1 MKNDIAMTRQPQII
15 IAIDGYSSTGKS
27 SFAKLIAEKL
37 GYIHL
42 DSGALYRAATLY
54 GLRKGAIADGRIDEA
69 ALVKLLPEIEVSQRP
84 DTYLFDE
91 NVEGLIRQMDVSSYV
106 SPVSAIPAVRTFV
119 DDNLHRMASGGGVV
133 MDGRDIGTTVFP
145 NAELKIFMQADDLV
159 RAMRRYKETTDPDV
173 TFIDVLNNLRDRD
186 KRDSTREVSPL
197 RKADDAIVLDNTCMT
212 MEDELAWLVDL
223 LNEKYGFSL

>member
-1 MKNDIAMTRQPQII
+1 MKQQPKII

-27 SFAKLIAEKL
+27 SFAKLIAERL

-42 DSGALYRAATLY
+42 DSGALYRAVTLY
-54 GLRKGAIADGRIDEA
+54 GLRKGAIGDGKIDKD
-69 ALVKLLPEIEVSQRP
+69 ALVALLPGLEVSQSP
-84 DTYLFDE
+84 YTCIFDE
-91 NVEGLIRQMDVSSYV
+91 NVEGLIRQMEVSRFA
-106 SPVSAIPAVRTFV
+106 SPVSAIAEVRNFV

-159 RAMRRYKETTDPDV
+159 RAMRRYRETSDPGV
-173 TFIDVLNNLRDRD
+173 TFIDVLHSLRERDLRD
-186 KRDSTREVSPL
+186 SSREVSPL

-212 MEDELAWLVDL
+212 MEDEIEWLVNL

>member
-1 MKNDIAMTRQPQII
+1 MKQQPKII

-27 SFAKLIAEKL
+27 SFAKLIAERL

-42 DSGALYRAATLY
+42 DSGALYRAVTLY
-54 GLRKGAIADGRIDEA
+54 GLRKGAIGDGKIDKD
-69 ALVKLLPEIEVSQRP
+69 ALVALLPGLEVSQSP
-84 DTYLFDE
+84 YTCIFDE
-91 NVEGLIRQMDVSSYV
+91 NVEGLIRQMEVSRFA
-106 SPVSAIPAVRTFV
+106 SPVSAIAEVRNFV

-159 RAMRRYKETTDPDV
+159 RAMRRYRETSDPGV
-173 TFIDVLNNLRDRD
+173 TFIDVLHSLRERDLRD
-186 KRDSTREVSPL
+186 SNREVSPL

-212 MEDELAWLVDL
+212 MEDEIEWLVNL

>member
-1 MKNDIAMTRQPQII
+1 MKNDIAMTQQPKII

-27 SFAKLIAEKL
+27 SFAKLIAERL

-42 DSGALYRAATLY
+42 DSGALYRAVTLY
-54 GLRKGAIADGRIDEA
+54 GLRKGAIADGKINEE
-69 ALVKLLPEIEVSQRP
+69 ALVALLPEIEVSQRP

-91 NVEGLIRQMDVSSYV
+91 NVEGLIRQMEVSSYV
-106 SPVSAIPAVRTFV
+106 SPVSAIPPVRVFV
-119 DDNLHRMASGGGVV
+119 DDNLHKMAAGGGVV

-159 RAMRRYKETTDPDV
+159 RAMRRYKETTDPGT
-173 TFIDVLNNLRDRD
+173 TFIDVLHNLRDRD
-186 KRDSTREVSPL
+186 LRDSTREVSPL

-212 MEDELAWLVDL
+212 MEDEMEWLVAL

>member
-1 MKNDIAMTRQPQII
+1 MKQQPKII

-27 SFAKLIAEKL
+27 SFAKLIAERL

-42 DSGALYRAATLY
+42 DSGALYRAVTLY
-54 GLRKGAIADGRIDEA
+54 GLRKGAIGDGKIDKD
-69 ALVKLLPEIEVSQRP
+69 ALVALLPGLEVSQSP
-84 DTYLFDE
+84 YTCIFDE
-91 NVEGLIRQMDVSSYV
+91 NVEGLIRQMEVSRFA
-106 SPVSAIPAVRTFV
+106 SPVSAIAEVRNFV
-119 DDNLHRMASGGGVV
+119 DDNLHRMVSGGGVV

-159 RAMRRYKETTDPDV
+159 RAMRRYRETSDPGV
-173 TFIDVLNNLRDRD
+173 TFIDVLHSLRERD
-186 KRDSTREVSPL
+186 LRDSTREVSPL

-212 MEDELAWLVDL
+212 MEDEIEWLVNL

>member
-1 MKNDIAMTRQPQII
+1 MNIPDII

-27 SFAKLIAEKL
+27 SFAKLIAERL

-42 DSGALYRAATLY
+42 DSGALYRAVTLY
-54 GLRKGAIADGRIDEA
+54 GLRKGAIGDGKIDKD
-69 ALVKLLPEIEVSQRP
+69 ALVALLPGLEVSQSP
-84 DTYLFDE
+84 YTCIFDE
-91 NVEGLIRQMDVSSYV
+91 NVEGLIRQMEVSRFA
-106 SPVSAIPAVRTFV
+106 SPVSAIAEVRNFV

-159 RAMRRYKETTDPDV
+159 RAMRRYRETSDPGV
-173 TFIDVLNNLRDRD
+173 TFIDVLHSLRERD
-186 KRDSTREVSPL
+186 LRDSTREVSPL

-212 MEDELAWLVDL
+212 MEDEIEWLVNL

>member
-1 MKNDIAMTRQPQII
+1 MKQQPQII

-27 SFAKLIAEKL
+27 SFAKLIAQRL

-42 DSGALYRAATLY
+42 DSGALYRAVTLH
-54 GLRKGAIADGRIDEA
+54 GLRNGSIGNGKIDSE
-69 ALVKLLPEIEVSQRP
+69 ALVASLPGLEVSQRP
-84 DTYLFDE
+84 DTYIGEE
-91 NVEGLIRQMDVSSYV
+91 NVEGPIRQMEVSSYV
-106 SPVSAIPAVRTFV
+106 SPVSAIPPVRVFV
-119 DDNLHRMASGGGVV
+119 DDNLHKMASGGGVV

-145 NAELKIFMQADDLV
+145 NAELKIFMTADDLV
-159 RAMRRYKETTDPDV
+159 RAMRRYREMDDPGT

-212 MEDELAWLVDL
+212 MDQEIEWLENL
-223 LNEKYGFSL
+223 LNDKYGFSL

>member
-1 MKNDIAMTRQPQII
+1 MKQYPQLI

-42 DSGALYRAATLY
+42 DSGALYRAVTLH
-54 GLRKGAIADGRIDEA
+54 GLRNGTIANGNIDAE
-69 ALVKLLPEIEVSQRP
+69 ALVASLPGLEVSQRP
-84 DTYLFDE
+84 DTHIGEE
-91 NVEGLIRQMDVSSYV
+91 NVEHLIRQMEVSSYV

-119 DDNLHRMASGGGVV
+119 DDNLHKMAIGGGVV

-159 RAMRRYKETTDPDV
+159 RAMRRYRETTDPGA

-186 KRDSTREVSPL
+186 RRDSTREVSPL

-212 MEDELAWLVDL
+212 MEDELEWLMAL
-223 LNEKYGFSL
+223 LKEKYGFEF

>member
-1 MKNDIAMTRQPQII
+1 MKQQPKII

-27 SFAKLIAEKL
+27 SFAKLIAERL

-42 DSGALYRAATLY
+42 DSGALYRAVTLY
-54 GLRKGAIADGRIDEA
+54 GLRKGAIGDGKIDKD
-69 ALVKLLPEIEVSQRP
+69 ALVALLPGLEVSQSP
-84 DTYLFDE
+84 YTCIFDE
-91 NVEGLIRQMDVSSYV
+91 NVEGLIRQMEVSRFA
-106 SPVSAIPAVRTFV
+106 SPVSAIAEVRNFV

-159 RAMRRYKETTDPDV
+159 RAMRRYRETSDPGV
-173 TFIDVLNNLRDRD
+173 TFIDVLHSLRERD
-186 KRDSTREVSPL
+186 LRDSTREVSPL

-212 MEDELAWLVDL
+212 MEDEIEWLVNL

>member
-1 MKNDIAMTRQPQII
+1 MTRQPQII

-42 DSGALYRAATLY
+42 DSGALYRAVTLY
-54 GLRKGAIADGRIDEA
+54 GLRKGAIGGGKIDED
-69 ALVKLLPEIEVSQRP
+69 ALVALLPEIEVSQRP

-91 NVEGLIRQMDVSSYV
+91 NVEGLIRQMEVSSYV
-106 SPVSAIPAVRTFV
+106 SPVSAIPPVRVFV
-119 DDNLHRMASGGGVV
+119 DDNLHKMAAGGGVV

-159 RAMRRYKETTDPDV
+159 RAMRRYKETADPGT
-173 TFIDVLNNLRDRD
+173 TFIDVLHNLRDRD
-186 KRDSTREVSPL
+186 LRDSTREVSPL

-212 MEDELAWLVDL
+212 MDDEMEWLVAL

>member
-1 MKNDIAMTRQPQII
+1 MKQQPKII

-27 SFAKLIAEKL
+27 SFAKLIAERL

-42 DSGALYRAATLY
+42 DSGALYRAVTLY
-54 GLRKGAIADGRIDEA
+54 GLRKGAIGDGKIDKD
-69 ALVKLLPEIEVSQRP
+69 ALVALLPGLEVSQSP
-84 DTYLFDE
+84 YTCIFDE
-91 NVEGLIRQMDVSSYV
+91 NVEGLIRQMEVSRFA
-106 SPVSAIPAVRTFV
+106 SPVSAIAEVRNFV

-159 RAMRRYKETTDPDV
+159 RAMRRYRETFDPGV
-173 TFIDVLNNLRDRD
+173 TFIDVLHSLRERDLRD
-186 KRDSTREVSPL
+186 SNREVSPL

-212 MEDELAWLVDL
+212 MEDEIEWLVNL